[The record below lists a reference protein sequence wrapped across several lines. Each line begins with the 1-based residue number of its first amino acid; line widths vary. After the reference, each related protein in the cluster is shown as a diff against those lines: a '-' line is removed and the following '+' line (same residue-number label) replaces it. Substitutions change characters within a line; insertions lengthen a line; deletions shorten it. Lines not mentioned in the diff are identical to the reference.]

1 MYFSILIII
10 LNSYNYKLLIT
21 RMNKSLLYILFSLL
35 ITTSTSSWAQIQKSF
50 TTNWDPVIDQEN
62 ASKAIRAN
70 GSRPAFGKEDRNQ
83 TLRPSAYHRLNREN
97 IEVSETWVDQNIVD
111 PNSVRLENVRY
122 ETLSTEELHQL
133 NKSVV
138 PTQLTYKLK
147 TSRGRNKL
155 YSTLTYSPV
164 INRNGTY
171 TKVISFNL
179 NYSYNASN
187 RTVYNSS
194 NYNSET
200 NSMFSSGKWYKFK
213 VEKSGVHK
221 IDGNF
226 LSNLG
231 IDLQNVNPNQIKIY
245 GHGGDAL
252 PLANAENTPTDPPQI
267 ALKIVSSSNSNF
279 SRSDY
284 LLFYAEGTRT
294 YNEENDSH
302 INPYSDYSYYY
313 ITVEGEP
320 GIRIQNMQEPSGTA
334 SQIITSYNS
343 AQFHEEDDFSPAKV
357 GRRWFGN
364 RFDIQNQ
371 QSFSFNFPDIVQGS
385 EYTVIVKT
393 GAVSS
398 SSTSMQININGQ
410 ENHLLTYS
418 PINDPVFLVTR
429 DLERSLT
436 TNNSAIQV
444 QMKYNNSGNPSSTA
458 YLDYIRVEALEHLK
472 GKNEQFLFSN
482 KEVKNMFGIG
492 EYRMSSAQ
500 NISEVWDITDW
511 QNIRSKQNNGSS
523 NLHWKANLGE
533 ERKYIAVHA
542 NDYYEPLTV
551 DNPIVRNQNIK
562 GTILRDSQGN
572 FKDVDYLIITS
583 PKLVQPAIR
592 LANHHITQNNLNVK
606 VLTTDDIYQEFSS
619 GKQDISAI
627 RNLVRYV
634 YNNASTPENRV
645 KYLAL
650 LGDTSVDYKERW
662 ENNNNIVP
670 AFHTLESTSNYS
682 SYMSDDFFGMM
693 DDNEGAMAASDRLDI
708 AIGRIIADEV
718 GLANAM
724 VDKAINYEREV
735 SYGSWRNNVI
745 TISDDVDKTYEFES
759 IQRTLNNL
767 SDEISQMKPAFN
779 VKKILADSYVQQT
792 SAGGNRYPDVNKA
805 ITEAIEVGGLV
816 VNYFGHGGEDGL
828 AHEFIYTQNDANNLN
843 NTNRYPLFITVTCEF
858 TKFDYPQRITA
869 GELTY
874 WNRKGGAVALITT
887 TRAIGV
893 SLGVEFNLVMTPEI
907 FGYTRPNLDRTSSTL
922 SNHTSEYNTP
932 AEALRR
938 SKNMIGDRLRRVVFF
953 IGDPAMHLAQ
963 PKPSVELTK
972 INDNPIN
979 DPSTTPIEALG
990 KVKLSG
996 IVTDENGN
1004 QLSNYNGILETKVFD
1019 KDIER
1024 TTLANDG
1031 TRNSAGELLILNFST
1046 LGEIIFNGQATV
1058 SNGAFDI
1065 EFIAPRDI
1073 RSELGSGRISFYT
1086 KRDGALEDRTGYNN
1100 NIQVGGINENAA
1112 DDSQG
1117 PEIQLYFNDETFAS
1131 GSTTNNSP
1139 ILIAKLEDDS
1149 GINTSSG
1156 IGHDI
1161 LAYLDGDESNPIKLN
1176 EYYQSEV
1183 DDYTKGSLQYQFK
1196 DLEEGL
1202 HTLKLKAWD
1211 VYNNSSTSE
1220 IEFLVAENDN
1230 LEISRVL
1237 NYPNPF
1243 VNYTEFWFEH
1253 NRPYEPLDVQV
1264 QVLTVS
1270 GKIVWSTNQLITT
1283 DGFLSRDII
1292 WDGRDDFGDRIG
1304 KGVYIYKISVKSTLT
1319 NQRAEKFEK
1328 LVIL

>member
-1 MYFSILIII
+1 
-10 LNSYNYKLLIT
+10 
-21 RMNKSLLYILFSLL
+21 MNKSLFYILFSLL
-35 ITTSTSSWAQIQKSF
+35 VTTSSWAQIQKSF
-50 TTNWDPVIDQEN
+50 TTNWEPVIEQED

-70 GSRPAFGKEDRNQ
+70 GSNSAFGKDNRNH
-83 TLRPSAYHRLNREN
+83 TLRPSAYHRLNSET
-97 IEVSETWVDQNIVD
+97 IELSETWIDQNIVD

-122 ETLSTEELHQL
+122 ETLTTEELNQL
-133 NKSVV
+133 NKSAV
-138 PTQLTYKLK
+138 PSQLTYKLES
-147 TSRGRNKL
+147 SRGRDKL

-171 TKVISFNL
+171 TKVISFNI
-179 NYSYNASN
+179 NYNYKASNRTTYNASN
-187 RTVYNSS
+187 YNMES
-194 NYNSET
+194 NSI
-200 NSMFSSGKWYKFK
+200 FASGKWYKFK
-213 VEKSGVHK
+213 VEKTGVHK

-226 LSNLG
+226 LSRIGVNL
-231 IDLQNVNPNQIKIY
+231 QSVTPSQIKIY
-245 GHGGDAL
+245 GHGGNAL
-252 PLANAENTPTDPPQI
+252 PLENAENTPTDPPQI
-267 ALKIVSSSNSNF
+267 ALKVVSNSNSGF
-279 SRSDY
+279 NNSDY
-284 LLFYAEGTRT
+284 ILFYAEGTRT

-320 GIRIQNMQEPSGTA
+320 GLRIQNMQEPSGNA
-334 SQIITSYNS
+334 SQIITNYNS
-343 AQFHEEDDFSPAKV
+343 AQFHEEDNYSPAKV

-371 QSFSFNFPDIVQGS
+371 QNFNFNFPDIVLGS
-385 EYTVIVKT
+385 EYTVTVKT

-398 SSTSMQININGQ
+398 SSTSMRIDLNGQ

-429 DLERSLT
+429 DLAKTLPV
-436 TNNSAIQV
+436 NSNDIQV
-444 QMKYNNSGNPSSTA
+444 NMQYNNSGNPSSTA
-458 YLDYIRVEALEHLK
+458 YLDYIRIEVLEHLR

-492 EYRMSSAQ
+492 EYRMSNAQ
-500 NISEVWDITDW
+500 NISEVWDVTDW
-511 QNIRSKQNNGSS
+511 QNIQSKQNNASS

-533 ERKYIAVHA
+533 ERKYVAVHA
-542 NDYYEPLTV
+542 NDYFEPLTV
-551 DNPIVRNQNIK
+551 DNPIVQNQNIK

-583 PKLVQPAIR
+583 PMLVQPAIR
-592 LANHHITQNNLNVK
+592 LANHHIAHNNLNVK
-606 VLTTDDIYQEFSS
+606 VITTDAIYQEFSS

-634 YNNASTPENRV
+634 YNNASTPGNRL

-650 LGDTSVDYKERW
+650 LGDTSVDYKSRW

-670 AFHTLESTSNYS
+670 TFHTLQSTSNYS

-693 DDNEGAMAASDRLDI
+693 DDNEGSMAASDKLDI
-708 AIGRIIADEV
+708 AVGRIIADDV
-718 GLANAM
+718 SLANAM
-724 VDKAINYEREV
+724 VDKAINYQKEA
-735 SYGSWRNNVI
+735 SFGSWRNNII

-767 SDEISQMKPAFN
+767 SDEISEKKPAFN

-843 NTNRYPLFITVTCEF
+843 NTNRYPMFITVTCEF
-858 TKFDYPQRITA
+858 TKFDYPHRITA

-874 WNRKGGAVALITT
+874 WNARGGAVSLITT
-887 TRAIGV
+887 TRAISV

-907 FGYTRPNLDRTSSTL
+907 FGYDTFD
-922 SNHTSEYNTP
+922 HNTP
-932 AEALRR
+932 AEALRK

-979 DPSTTPIEALG
+979 DPSATPIEALG

-1004 QLSNYNGILETKVFD
+1004 QLSNYNGIIETKVFD
-1019 KDIER
+1019 KQIDR
-1024 TTLANDG
+1024 TTLGNDG
-1031 TRNSAGELLILNFST
+1031 TRNSAGELMILDFTT

-1058 SNGAFDI
+1058 NNGAFDI

-1073 RSELGSGRISFYT
+1073 RSELGNGRISFYT
-1086 KRDGALEDRTGYNN
+1086 KRDGILEDRTGYNN

-1161 LAYLDGDESNPIKLN
+1161 LAFLDGDESNPIKLN
-1176 EYYQSEV
+1176 EYYQSDV

-1196 DLEEGL
+1196 DLEEGV

-1220 IEFLVAENDN
+1220 IEFVVAENDN

-1283 DGFLSRDII
+1283 EGFLSRDII

>member
-1 MYFSILIII
+1 
-10 LNSYNYKLLIT
+10 
-21 RMNKSLLYILFSLL
+21 MNKSLFHILFSLL
-35 ITTSTSSWAQIQKSF
+35 ITTSSWAQIQKSF
-50 TTNWDPVIDQEN
+50 TTNWEPGIVQD
-62 ASKAIRAN
+62 ASKAMGSSA
-70 GSRPAFGKEDRNQ
+70 SRPAFSKESKEES
-83 TLRPSAYHRLNREN
+83 LRPSAFHRLSREN
-97 IEVSETWVDQNIVD
+97 IEVSETWVDQNIAD
-111 PNSVRLENVRY
+111 PSSVRLENLRY
-122 ETLSTEELHQL
+122 EALTTEELNKL
-133 NKSVV
+133 NKSAV
-138 PTQLTYKLK
+138 PSQLTYKIE
-147 TSRGRNKL
+147 TSRGRDQL
-155 YSTLTYSPV
+155 YTTLTYSPI

-171 TKVISFNL
+171 SKIVSFNL
-179 NYSYNASN
+179 NYNYNPSNRTTYNASN
-187 RTVYNSS
+187 YTIEANSI
-194 NYNSET
+194 
-200 NSMFSSGKWYKFK
+200 FASGTWYKFK
-213 VEKSGVHK
+213 VEKSGIHK

-226 LSNLG
+226 LSRIG
-231 IDLQNVNPNQIKIY
+231 IDLQNVTPSQIKIY

-252 PLANAENTPTDPPQI
+252 PLANEANAPIDPPQI
-267 ALKIVSSSNSNF
+267 ALKVVANSSSRFDN
-279 SRSDY
+279 SDY
-284 LLFYAEGTRT
+284 ILFYAEGTRT

-302 INPYSDYSYYY
+302 INPYSDESYYY

-320 GIRIQNMQEPSGTA
+320 GLRIQNMQEPSGNA
-334 SQIITSYNS
+334 SEIITTYHS

-371 QSFSFNFPDIVQGS
+371 QNFDFNFSDIVLGS
-385 EYTVIVKT
+385 EYTVTIKT

-398 SSTSMQININGQ
+398 SSTSMRIDLNGQ
-410 ENHLLTYS
+410 ENHMLTYS

-429 DLERSLT
+429 DLEETLAASS
-436 TNNSAIQV
+436 NNFQV
-444 QMKYNNSGNPSSTA
+444 TMQYNNNGNPSSTA
-458 YLDYIRVEALEHLK
+458 YIDYIRIEALEHLK
-472 GKNEQFLFSN
+472 GKNEQFLFNN

-492 EYRMSSAQ
+492 EYRMSNAQ

-511 QNIRSKQNNGSS
+511 QNIQSKQNNGSS
-523 NLHWKANLGE
+523 NLQWKTNLGE
-533 ERKYIAVHA
+533 TRQYIAVHA
-542 NDYYEPLTV
+542 NDYYEPIAAE
-551 DNPIVRNQNIK
+551 NPMVRNQNIK

-572 FKDVDYLIITS
+572 FKDIDYLIITS

-592 LANHHITQNNLNVK
+592 LANHHIAVNNLNVK

-619 GKQDISAI
+619 GKQDIAAI

-634 YNNASTPENRV
+634 YNNASTPGNRV

-650 LGDTSVDYKERW
+650 FGDTSVDYKTRW

-670 AFHTLESTSNYS
+670 TFHTVQSTSNYS
-682 SYMSDDFFGMM
+682 SYMSDDFFGML
-693 DDNEGAMAASDRLDI
+693 DNNEGSMAPSDKLDL
-708 AIGRIIADEV
+708 AVGRIIADEV
-718 GLANAM
+718 SLANAM
-724 VDKAINYEREV
+724 VDKAINYQKEA
-735 SYGSWRNNVI
+735 SFGSWRNNII

-767 SDEISQMKPAFN
+767 SDEISEKKPAFN

-874 WNRKGGAVALITT
+874 WNPRGGAVSLITT
-887 TRAIGV
+887 TRAISV
-893 SLGVEFNLVMTPEI
+893 SLGVEFNLIMTPEI
-907 FGYTRPNLDRTSSTL
+907 FGYDTFD
-922 SNHTSEYNTP
+922 YNTP

-938 SKNMIGDRLRRVVFF
+938 SKNVIGDRLRRVVFY

-963 PKPSVELTK
+963 AKPSVALTQ
-972 INDNPIN
+972 INDTPISN
-979 DPSTTPIEALG
+979 ASNTPIEALG

-1019 KDIER
+1019 KEIDR
-1024 TTLANDG
+1024 TTLGNDG
-1031 TRNSAGELLILNFST
+1031 TRNSAGELLILDFIT

-1058 SNGAFDI
+1058 NNGAFDI

-1073 RSELGSGRISFYT
+1073 RSELGNGRISFYT
-1086 KRDGALEDRTGYNN
+1086 KRDGVLEDRTGYNN
-1100 NIQVGGINENAA
+1100 SIQVGGINENAA

-1117 PEIQLYFNDETFAS
+1117 PEIQLYFNDETFAP
-1131 GSTTNNSP
+1131 GATTNNSP

-1161 LAYLDGDESNPIKLN
+1161 LAFLDGDESNPIKLN
-1176 EYYQSEV
+1176 EYYQSDV

-1220 IEFLVAENDN
+1220 IEFVVAENDN
-1230 LEISRVL
+1230 LEITRVL

-1264 QVLTVS
+1264 QVLTVT

-1319 NQRAEKFEK
+1319 NQRTEKFEK